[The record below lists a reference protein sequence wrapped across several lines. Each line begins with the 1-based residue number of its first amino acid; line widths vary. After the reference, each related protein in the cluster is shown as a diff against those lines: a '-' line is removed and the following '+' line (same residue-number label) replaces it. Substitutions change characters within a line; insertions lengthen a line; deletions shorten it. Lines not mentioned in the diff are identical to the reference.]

1 MKKVIIFTV
10 MVCLALTLAAKVNL
24 SVILEKVAKEPNLKA
39 AVKVGEDGTY
49 SDALISIT
57 WEARPDVFLFELTNK
72 TDGKLVIPWA
82 ECRFI
87 DEENK
92 SFMVVH
98 GEAGEFLTIEGKGTV
113 VSAVAPADYF
123 SWNGKAWE
131 IGPIFLN
138 RMSDEE
144 FETVK
149 DKDLI
154 YKVVLPV
161 RKDKGLKTAYHFIF
175 NTMAE

>member
-1 MKKVIIFTV
+1 MKKAIIFSV

-24 SVILEKVAKEPNLKA
+24 TVMLEKVAKEPNLKA
-39 AVKVGEDGTY
+39 AVKVGEDGSY

-57 WEARPDVFLFELTNK
+57 WEARPDVFLFEVTNK
-72 TDGKLVIPWA
+72 TDSKLVIPWG

-98 GEAGEFLTIEGKGTV
+98 GDVGDALTIEGKATV
-113 VSAVAPADYF
+113 VSAVAPVDYF
-123 SWNGKAWE
+123 SWTGKAWG
-131 IGPIFLN
+131 IGPIFLT

-144 FETVK
+144 FEAVK

-154 YKVVLPV
+154 YKVILPV
-161 RKDKGLKTAYHFIF
+161 RKDKGPKTVYHFIF